1 MVETGWLAPVCVN
14 THRAPYM
21 HMVVEEPLYTAS
33 QQVRP
38 CVIIENV
45 GRRKDAEREKCVS
58 VCVCIYI
65 YIYIYIYT
73 TYTYKNIYDLV
84 SSQGERRKGRQKK
97 KYTTSDIGETT
108 LFREKRNPKWAEKEK
123 ILRSLLDA
131 VAFILFNYFLL
142 RSFFCFFFV

>member
-21 HMVVEEPLYTAS
+21 HMVVEEPLYIAS

-58 VCVCIYI
+58 VCVCVYI
-65 YIYIYIYT
+65 YIHIHHIYI
-73 TYTYKNIYDLV
+73 
-84 SSQGERRKGRQKK
+84 
-97 KYTTSDIGETT
+97 
-108 LFREKRNPKWAEKEK
+108 
-123 ILRSLLDA
+123 
-131 VAFILFNYFLL
+131 
-142 RSFFCFFFV
+142 